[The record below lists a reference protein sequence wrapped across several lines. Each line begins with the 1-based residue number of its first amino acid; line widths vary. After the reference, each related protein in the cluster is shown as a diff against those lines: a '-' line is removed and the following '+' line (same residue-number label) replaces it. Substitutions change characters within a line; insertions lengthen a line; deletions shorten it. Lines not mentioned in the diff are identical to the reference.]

1 MTTPTETLAVF
12 IRAPGG
18 PEALELGTLPLAAP
32 GRGEVLIRH
41 TAIGLNYIDTY
52 HRSGLYALPSLPH
65 ALGSEAAGVVEALG
79 PDVSGVEIGQRVAY
93 ASAGP
98 GAYAAR
104 RVVRAEL
111 VVPIP
116 AGVSDEAAAAVLL
129 KGMTVEY
136 LVRRTY
142 PVRAGQTVLWHAA
155 AGGVGLLACQWLRH
169 LKVRVIG
176 TVGSNEKAQLAQ
188 QHGCDVPILY
198 NDGGELS
205 EKVRALTS
213 GLGVPVVYDSVGRA
227 TFQSSLRSLATR
239 GLLVSFGNASGKPD
253 PVDILTL
260 SAHGSLFLT
269 RPTLAHY
276 TRDRAELTSCAG
288 AVFDLVAR
296 GVLQPVIGQ
305 RFALRDLRRAHEMLE
320 RRETI
325 GSTVILLD

>member
-1 MTTPTETLAVF
+1 
-12 IRAPGG
+12 
-18 PEALELGTLPLAAP
+18 
-32 GRGEVLIRH
+32 
-41 TAIGLNYIDTY
+41 
-52 HRSGLYALPSLPH
+52 
-65 ALGSEAAGVVEALG
+65 
-79 PDVSGVEIGQRVAY
+79 
-93 ASAGP
+93 
-98 GAYAAR
+98 
-104 RVVRAEL
+104 
-111 VVPIP
+111 
-116 AGVSDEAAAAVLL
+116 
-129 KGMTVEY
+129 
-136 LVRRTY
+136 
-142 PVRAGQTVLWHAA
+142 
-155 AGGVGLLACQWLRH
+155 VGLLACQWLRH

-176 TVGSNEKAQLAQ
+176 TVGSREKAELAQ

-198 NDGGELS
+198 NDPQQPGDLS

-213 GLGVPVVYDSVGRA
+213 GVGVPVVYDSVGRA

-288 AVFDLVAR
+288 AVFDLVSR